1 MWKHVQGRCR
11 IQLYTSWEGMV
22 NLMNTCLVA
31 NTLLLSIDIVTMGF
45 MKNKQDISSWGKE
58 IVSWYW
64 ITLPLSI
71 CSHGSVS
78 VYATA
83 LLCILSFIDH
93 KDEEKMSA
101 FHKWFNYSI
110 HFIGKGTVL
119 NFWLT
124 GMTIIASVAFLIDDE
139 FQFEKMRL
147 IFRYSSIFMICFL
160 LYVLYVIKKIFPT
173 RVEPTNVQT
182 IHEENSISTTMNE
195 IEDKNL
201 DSVLREIDDTFPER
215 YLNIF
220 EEAFVTLPQLRELDA
235 CQISQNLHIP
245 LGHAIQINSYLKSK

>member
-1 MWKHVQGRCR
+1 
-11 IQLYTSWEGMV
+11 MV

-93 KDEEKMSA
+93 NDEEKMTA

-124 GMTIIASVAFLIDDE
+124 GIRPRS
-139 FQFEKMRL
+139 R
-147 IFRYSSIFMICFL
+147 FRFCRFRFHFL
-160 LYVLYVIKKIFPT
+160 LLLLLAGRRCRSCIRSPAQACSAT
-173 RVEPTNVQT
+173 PGAGTGT
-182 IHEENSISTTMNE
+182 SS
-195 IEDKNL
+195 
-201 DSVLREIDDTFPER
+201 ER
-215 YLNIF
+215 R
-220 EEAFVTLPQLRELDA
+220 ARSCPR
-235 CQISQNLHIP
+235 
-245 LGHAIQINSYLKSK
+245 